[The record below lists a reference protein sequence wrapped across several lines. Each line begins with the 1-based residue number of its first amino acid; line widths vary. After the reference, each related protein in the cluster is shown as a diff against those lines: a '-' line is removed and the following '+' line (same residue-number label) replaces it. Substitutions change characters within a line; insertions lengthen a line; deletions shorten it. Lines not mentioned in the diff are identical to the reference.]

1 MKFFQE
7 TGRLLL
13 RLLFYSTFRLNFTY
27 TDFDRKRKEPYI
39 LIANHTTALDALYI
53 GVNLIHYPYPIANAF
68 LYTNRLLNFLL
79 TKLITS
85 IPKRKGQSDIMTIK
99 SILEAFKKDKRGV
112 MLFPEGNASYFGAHT
127 EVDLTSTAKLI
138 KKLRHEVVMAKING
152 GYLAYPRWGKKAK
165 RPPYHVHYYP
175 LFKPEQIENLS
186 LEAITNQLE
195 EAMQF
200 NDYDWNRVKRL
211 KFRTRH
217 RAEGLQYYIYVC
229 PTCGGV
235 QTIRTKGNNVS
246 CTTCGKL
253 ATFNV
258 YGLLEGLPFDNLLP
272 WNDLQKAKIPE
283 IAKTPLTSRGELF
296 DIDFTK
302 NRRISKGMMD
312 IRLAEGLLSMKGKF
326 QYEFHIDDIKG
337 QVITQKNFLS
347 FDHHDQTYFIAIK
360 DPMLFLDVIN
370 HLKGE

>member
-1 MKFFQE
+1 MKLIQE
-7 TGRLLL
+7 TGRLIL
-13 RLLFYSTFRLNFTY
+13 RLFFYSTFRFKFTY
-27 TDFDRKRKEPYI
+27 TDFNRKRKEPYL

-53 GVNLIHYPYPIANAF
+53 GMNLIRYPYPIANAF
-68 LYTNRLLNFLL
+68 VYTNRMLNILL

-127 EVDLTSTAKLI
+127 KVDYTSTAKLI
-138 KKLRHEVVMAKING
+138 KKLRQEVIIAKING

-165 RPPYHVHYYP
+165 RPPYHAHYYP
-175 LFKPEQIENLS
+175 LLKPDQIDEMT
-186 LEAITNQLE
+186 LEDITLLLE
-195 EAMQF
+195 ESMAF
-200 NDYDWNRVKRL
+200 NDYDWNRVKQL

-217 RAEGLQYYIYVC
+217 RAEGLEHYIYVC

-235 QTIRTKGNNVS
+235 QTIRTKGNDVS

-258 YGLLEGLPFDNLLP
+258 YGLLEGLSFDTLLP
-272 WNDLQKAKIPE
+272 WDDLQKDKIPE
-283 IAKTPLTSRGELF
+283 IAKGAITSQGELF
-296 DIDFTK
+296 EIDFTR
-302 NRRISKGMMD
+302 NRRVSKGMMD
-312 IRLAEGLLSMKGKF
+312 IRLADGMLTMKGKH
-326 QYEFHIDDIKG
+326 QYDLHIDDIQG

-347 FDHHDQTYFIAIK
+347 FDYHDQTYYIAIK